1 MKIYLIGFMGSG
13 KSTVGKALAKELGYK
28 FIDTDE
34 EIERETGLKISE
46 IFKKYGEKY
55 FRELEK
61 KKIKEISRMDN
72 VVVATGGGLPV
83 KEENIKI
90 MKDTGKVVW
99 LRIDF
104 DTFLSRTAGDE
115 NRPLLKEGLDEL
127 KKRFQTRED
136 YYSKADIV
144 IDGTKAVDDIVK
156 EIKEKIE

>member
-1 MKIYLIGFMGSG
+1 
-13 KSTVGKALAKELGYK
+13 
-28 FIDTDE
+28 
-34 EIERETGLKISE
+34 
-46 IFKKYGEKY
+46 
-55 FRELEK
+55 
-61 KKIKEISRMDN
+61 
-72 VVVATGGGLPV
+72 VATGGGLPV
-83 KEENIKI
+83 RKENIKI

-104 DTFLSRTAGDE
+104 NTFLSRTAGDE

-127 KKRFQTRED
+127 KNRFQTREE